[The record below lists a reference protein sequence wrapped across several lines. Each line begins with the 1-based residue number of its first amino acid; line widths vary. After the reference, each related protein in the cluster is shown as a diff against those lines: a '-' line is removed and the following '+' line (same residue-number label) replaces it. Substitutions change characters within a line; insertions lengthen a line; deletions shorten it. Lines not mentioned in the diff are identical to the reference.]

1 MQVELLGL
9 GPRGCV
15 YPLLLSR
22 FFPKLYSFPA
32 LLNRPLTLQRMP
44 LLHEDGFMVA
54 TNFAMHDCLKQYL
67 SAVFKSLCPPFILV
81 G

>member
-54 TNFAMHDCLKQYL
+54 TKLHSSCREAIEPILPIG
-67 SAVFKSLCPPFILV
+67 SARLQEVK
-81 G
+81 